1 MFEKI
6 RKLETDPMPNSFCI
20 YPWMHIQVKPNGQAK
35 PCCRFN
41 HMRNEYMVENQGYST
56 LKPYNVNNMSLS
68 DIHKSKFWNELRSD
82 MLEGKTIPGCHKC
95 DNDDISD
102 NWSMRAN
109 ANNEWNERKQAS
121 PIPSNR
127 NIKFKYLELTTGRYC
142 NLKCRTCASDLST
155 TWESD
160 DKAIKGLYKDSV
172 SNSPRQEY
180 SHLPKILDLT
190 FSSND
195 FKEILLV
202 KLTGGEPMITPTFIP
217 FIDTIIN
224 SGYAKNIILEIYTN
238 TSWVPKDKILNRL
251 KQFKFVKVFL
261 SIDGIGEVN
270 DYIRAPS
277 KWDTVNESA
286 ETWIKFSKENQSFS
300 IVFSPTINLYNI
312 LNLSDMIEWWY
323 DLQIKYF
330 SKNFVLYASEGE
342 KKVELDTGFIFNVV
356 TAKFSPTMLQT
367 PTYLSASLLPDKT
380 EVIEKLKKIK
390 FKKIEWASSED
401 EIKYSKRVE
410 SIIDHIIYNL
420 QLEPLDNLETFI
432 NFSYDLDKLRNQNLQ
447 KSLPELWDQIK
458 DKVEYKGNL

>member
-1 MFEKI
+1 MS
-6 RKLETDPMPNSFCI
+6 NSFCI

-41 HMRNEYMVENQGYST
+41 HMRNEYIVEKQGHS
-56 LKPYNVNNMSLS
+56 LMKPYNVNNMSLS

-95 DNDDISD
+95 DNDDKSGKF
-102 NWSMRAN
+102 SMRVN
-109 ANNEWNERKQAS
+109 ANGDWNGLNQAL
-121 PIPSNR
+121 PIPSNKK
-127 NIKFKYLELTTGRYC
+127 IKFKYLELTTGRYC
-142 NLKCRTCASDLST
+142 NLKCRTCSSDLST

-160 DKAIKGLYKDSV
+160 DKAIKGLYKDPV
-172 SNSPRQEY
+172 SNGLRQEY

-190 FSSND
+190 FSPND
-195 FKEILLV
+195 FKETKLV
-202 KLTGGEPMITPTFIP
+202 KMTGGEPMIAPTFIP

-224 SGYAKNIILEIYTN
+224 GGYAKNIILEIYTN

-277 KWDTVNESA
+277 EWNTVNESA
-286 ETWIKFSKENQSFS
+286 ETWIKFSKENQIFS

-312 LNLSDMIEWWY
+312 LNLPDMIEWWNE
-323 DLQIKYF
+323 LQTKYF
-330 SKNFVLYASEGE
+330 SKNFVLYASAGE
-342 KKVELDTGFIFNVV
+342 KKAELDTGFIFNV
-356 TAKFSPTMLQT
+356 AKFSPTMLQT

-390 FKKIEWASSED
+390 FEKIKWALSVD
-401 EIKYSKRVE
+401 EIKYAKRFE
-410 SIIDHIIYNL
+410 YMIDHIIHNL
-420 QLEPLDNLETFI
+420 QQEPLDNLETFI

-458 DKVEYKGNL
+458 DKVEYKGKL